1 MATISKT
8 NRTVI
13 SRKASLNLNAPEFT
27 RIERQRKMDW
37 EEERAYRA
45 QKRAQKSESR
55 GRRLLRH
62 Q

>member
-13 SRKASLNLNAPEFT
+13 SRKASLNAPEFT